1 MEREKGSVK
10 NRIAVIMLFAAGALL
25 LLLISAVS
33 LGWFTSNKTVEGSEM
48 GMTAADGVYEL
59 AALDKSGLY
68 DPYLSVP
75 DGKSRND
82 ITISDGTAI
91 TLSATAD
98 GKPEIKW
105 QMSDESNFG
114 NLTDEGIQ
122 PGSCG
127 KLSFYVIARKDVDL
141 DLAFTLDTVLYNS
154 SAEENRDNSDCI
166 IPRTENAAKLA
177 KGHILFFKKYDENS
191 GLYSE
196 RITDG
201 FTFSQKNAKENTA
214 YRVDFYWVWPSFVD
228 QLILPSGDSL
238 LRARGYERLTDNT
251 EAVIS
256 EAEAEAFF
264 EGGAESLAAMLE
276 NMAAGSDSAG
286 FNEEYYNTLNAK
298 WNSADQLIGTS
309 AAFIELKLTADII
322 KE

>member
-1 MEREKGSVK
+1 MEREKGSPK
-10 NRIAVIMLFAAGALL
+10 NRIAIIMLFAAGLLL

-33 LGWFTSNKTVEGSEM
+33 LGWFTNNKTVEGSEM
-48 GMTAADGVYEL
+48 GMTAADGIYEL
-59 AALDKSGLY
+59 AALDKGGLY
-68 DPYLSVP
+68 DRILSVP

-82 ITISDGTAI
+82 VTLSDGTAI

-114 NLTDEGIQ
+114 NLAGEGIQ

-127 KLSFYVIARKDVDL
+127 RLTFYVIARKDADL
-141 DLAFTLDTVLYNS
+141 DLTFTLDTVLYNN
-154 SAEENRDNSDCI
+154 SAAENRDNSDCI
-166 IPRTENAAKLA
+166 IPQNEAVSKLA
-177 KGHILFFKKYDENS
+177 KGHILFFGKYDEES
-191 GLYSE
+191 GIYSE

-214 YRVDFYWVWPSFVD
+214 YRVDFYWVWPSFAD
-228 QLILPSGDSL
+228 QLILPSGDGI
-238 LRARGYERLTDNT
+238 LRKRGYERLTANT

-256 EAEAEAFF
+256 EGEAEAFF
-264 EGGAESLAAMLE
+264 EGGAENLAAMLE
-276 NMAAGSDSAG
+276 NMAAGSDSPS

-309 AAFIELKLTADII
+309 AAFIELKLTADLI
-322 KE
+322 K